1 MLVSIFVV
9 QKTKISFPSSQKRFF
24 FVFLMSLF
32 ITSLNSGS
40 NGNCYYIGNSEEA
53 VLIDAGI
60 SCRETEKRMARLGL
74 SMSRVKAIFISHEH
88 TDHIAGVVTLANK
101 YQLPVYISTG
111 THFYSGLTLELS
123 LIKPLL
129 PYAPVTIGD
138 LVITAF
144 PKLHDAAEPHSFIVN
159 DSKVKVGVFTDI
171 GKPCEHVIRNFKE
184 CHAAFLEANYD
195 EEMLAQGSYPRHL
208 KNRISGGKG
217 HLSNA
222 QALLLFRMH
231 RAPHLNHLLLAHLSK
246 NNNHPQLVEDLFKQY
261 AGNTTIAVAGRYKET
276 PIYCIKNTTV
286 AVTMPVV
293 KIVKPKP
300 EQLSLF

>member
-1 MLVSIFVV
+1 LLWFKI
-9 QKTKISFPSSQKRFF
+9 KISFPSSKKRFF

-40 NGNCYYIGNSEEA
+40 NGNCYYVGNSEEA

-60 SCRETEKRMARLGL
+60 SCLETEKRMLRLGL
-74 SMSRVKAIFISHEH
+74 SMNTVKAIFISHEH
-88 TDHIAGVVTLANK
+88 TDHISGLATVAKK
-101 YQLPVYISTG
+101 YQLPVYITTG
-111 THFYSGLTLELS
+111 THFYSGIQLEAS

-129 PYAPVTIGD
+129 PYEPVAIGD
-138 LVITAF
+138 LTVTAF
-144 PKLHDAAEPHSFIVN
+144 PKLHDAAEPHSFVVHN
-159 DSKVKVGVFTDI
+159 SKVKVGVFTDI

-195 EEMLAQGSYPRHL
+195 EVMLEQGSYPRHL
-208 KNRISGGKG
+208 KNRIRGGKG

-231 RAPHLNHLLLAHLSK
+231 RAPYMSHLLLAHLSK

-261 AGNTTIAVAGRYKET
+261 AGNTTITVASRYKET
-276 PIYCIKNTTV
+276 PVYCIRDTASVIIK
-286 AVTMPVV
+286 PVIR
-293 KIVKPKP
+293 IVKPKP